1 MSSEQIIDQFRQILA
16 TLQRI
21 VDASQELDNRVTRL
35 ESNSG
40 EALGLMTS
48 IQGNLQVLLESYQ
61 VQSDAQNKINQEV
74 GEAIAQLHAKVEA
87 LERGAS

>member
-21 VDASQELDNRVTRL
+21 VDASQELDNRVTRV

-40 EALGLMTS
+40 ETLGLMTS

-61 VQSDAQNKINQEV
+61 VQSDAQNKINQDV
-74 GEAIAQLHAKVEA
+74 AEAMAQLQTKVQA
-87 LERGAS
+87 LERA

>member
-61 VQSDAQNKINQEV
+61 IQSDAQNKINQDV
-74 GEAIAQLHAKVEA
+74 GEAMAQLQMKVEA
-87 LERGAS
+87 LERR

>member
-61 VQSDAQNKINQEV
+61 VQSEAQNKINQDV
-74 GEAIAQLHAKVEA
+74 GEAMAQLQAKVEA
-87 LERGAS
+87 LARG

>member
-74 GEAIAQLHAKVEA
+74 GEAMAQLHAKVEA
-87 LERGAS
+87 LERGAR